1 MLFCNEIFILNT
13 TNVSQTVTYYDVL
26 YWNLLY
32 VVCLVCMSVGGRVGV
47 NLDFS
52 WDEVF
57 YIKIEYL
64 VSMEQGYILTYR
76 ILEN

>member
-1 MLFCNEIFILNT
+1 
-13 TNVSQTVTYYDVL
+13 
-26 YWNLLY
+26 
-32 VVCLVCMSVGGRVGV
+32 MSVGGRVGV